1 MVVQSFILANILST
15 IVGVILL
22 LVIGGIALLVKSRLN
37 LDVIELKLIITN
49 IITSTILNGQLE
61 VKDWLLYIDLLNRD
75 PEFLKGYKLVGAH
88 DIPDTGS
95 LAGRILAESLS
106 EFGYNYS
113 LPSAMISTAEF
124 VKVIKSAIA

>member
-1 MVVQSFILANILST
+1 MVVQSFAATSILPA

-37 LDVIELKLIITN
+37 LDEIELKLIITN
-49 IITSTILNGQLE
+49 IITGTILNGQLE
-61 VKDWLLYIDLLNRD
+61 VKDWLLYIDLLDRD
-75 PEFLKGYKLVGAH
+75 PELLKGYAFIGAH

-95 LAGRILAESLS
+95 LAGKVLAESLA
-106 EFGYNYS
+106 EFGYSYS
-113 LPSAMISTAEF
+113 LPSAMISKQDF